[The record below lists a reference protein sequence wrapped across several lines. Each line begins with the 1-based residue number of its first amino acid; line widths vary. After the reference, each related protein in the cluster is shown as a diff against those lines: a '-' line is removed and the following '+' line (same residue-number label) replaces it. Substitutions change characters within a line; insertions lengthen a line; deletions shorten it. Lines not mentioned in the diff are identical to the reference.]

1 MYLILA
7 RDTASVEET
16 WIADLYTAAL
26 NQATAEEL
34 ARALDHLTAA
44 HDLLAV
50 RHPGN
55 AGSDKC
61 PELSA
66 DRHTSFVRRM
76 SPQLA
81 HTRNDDGGRGVR
93 LLGCTCRGRGS

>member
-26 NQATAEEL
+26 NQVTAEEL

-81 HTRNDDGGRGVR
+81 HCGDVH
-93 LLGCTCRGRGS
+93 SAHASVE